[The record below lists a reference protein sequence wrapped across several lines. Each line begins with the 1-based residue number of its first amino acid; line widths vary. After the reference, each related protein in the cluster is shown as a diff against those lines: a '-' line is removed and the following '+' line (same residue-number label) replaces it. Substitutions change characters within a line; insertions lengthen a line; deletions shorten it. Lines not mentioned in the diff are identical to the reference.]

1 MEDIRKTLLGKEDA
15 KLTQEEYLFVVDLEK
30 KRLRKELVI
39 YSFMSLLVGIFMYFS
54 MSGEIRRS
62 E

>member
-1 MEDIRKTLLGKEDA
+1 MEDIRKTLLGSENV
-15 KLTQEEYLFVVDLEK
+15 KLTQEEYLFVVGLEK
-30 KRLRKELVI
+30 TRLKKELII
-39 YSFMSLLVGIFMYFS
+39 YSIMSLFVGVFMYFS